1 MCEMSRDRRI
11 MAVIAGL
18 LAAIAA
24 SIHRISGALRIPETI
39 LLIAVVI
46 GEVSLVIRMYIVSRR

>member
-1 MCEMSRDRRI
+1 